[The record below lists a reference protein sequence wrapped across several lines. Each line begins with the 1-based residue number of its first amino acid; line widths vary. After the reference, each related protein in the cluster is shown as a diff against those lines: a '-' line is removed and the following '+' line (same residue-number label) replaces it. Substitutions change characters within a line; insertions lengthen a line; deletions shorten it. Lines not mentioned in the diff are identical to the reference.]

1 MTKRDFFRILIK
13 IFALYSLI
21 LTVFYYIP
29 SNISYAAYGFEP
41 IILLLTLGA
50 IIIPILLFVLL
61 IRKTDLIIDLFKLD
75 KGFDDEQIMFENF
88 DGVKIIQLALL
99 IIGIYLI
106 IYYLPEFLQ
115 YVFLAFKKEVTPQ
128 GIDSFVY
135 SNMDTTVDYF
145 NWAIS
150 GMNLIVGYVI
160 LSNYHRLAKWLNKK
174 KANA

>member
-1 MTKRDFFRILIK
+1 M
-13 IFALYSLI
+13 
-21 LTVFYYIP
+21 
-29 SNISYAAYGFEP
+29 
-41 IILLLTLGA
+41 GA
-50 IIIPILLFVLL
+50 ILVPILLFVLL

-75 KGFDDEQIMFENF
+75 KGFDDEKIMFENF

-115 YVFLAFKKEVTPQ
+115 YAFLAFKKEVTPQ

-135 SNMDTTVDYF
+135 SNIDTTVDYF

-174 KANA
+174 KVNA

>member
-1 MTKRDFFRILIK
+1 MVAIL
-13 IFALYSLI
+13 
-21 LTVFYYIP
+21 V
-29 SNISYAAYGFEP
+29 
-41 IILLLTLGA
+41 
-50 IIIPILLFVLL
+50 PILLFVLL

-115 YVFLAFKKEVTPQ
+115 YAFLAFKKEVTPQ

-135 SNMDTTVDYF
+135 SNIDTTVDYF

-174 KANA
+174 KVNA